1 MRKALAVFLRDAHFD
16 LAVPLPFITQWIGV
30 VVSVVGLYFVSHLI
44 APSSALGFGGHRGNY
59 FGYAVINV
67 AFMLLMATAVQAFG
81 RTLRRDQI
89 LDLIEPIFATPTSV
103 ALLAFSSGLWSLTV
117 SALQVTL
124 YLAVAACVFHL
135 DLHNTDVGMLALFTL
150 LGVACMSSVGVM
162 SAGIVIYSKTEPP
175 SGLIVGG
182 VASLL
187 AGVLFP
193 VALLP
198 APLQAVSWLL
208 PITHALA
215 GMRGAIA
222 GGHFAALAGDALW
235 LAVATVILLP
245 LALFGFAYA
254 INRARTDGTLAA
266 Y

>member
-1 MRKALAVFLRDAHFD
+1 MRKALAVFLRDAQFD
-16 LAVPLPFITQWIGV
+16 LAVPLPFLTQWLAV
-30 VVSVVGLYFVSHLI
+30 VISVAGLFFVSHLV
-44 APSSALGFGGHRGNY
+44 APSPTLGFGGHRGNY
-59 FGYAVINV
+59 FSYAVVNV
-67 AFMLLMATAVQAFG
+67 AFMLLMTMAVQGFA

-103 ALLAFSSGLWSLTV
+103 ALLAFSSGLWCLTV
-117 SALQVTL
+117 SVLQVTL
-124 YLAVAACVFHL
+124 YLAVAALAFHL
-135 DLHNTDVGMLALFTL
+135 DLHNTDIGMLALFTVL
-150 LGVACMSSVGVM
+150 SVACMSSLGVM
-162 SAGIVIYSKTEPP
+162 SAGIVIYSKAEPP
-175 SGLIVGG
+175 SGMIVGG

-187 AGVLFP
+187 GGVLFP

-215 GMRGAIA
+215 GIRGAIA
-222 GGHFAALAGDALW
+222 GAHLAALRADALW
-235 LAVATVILLP
+235 LGVATAILLP
-245 LALFGFAYA
+245 SALFGFSYA

>member
-1 MRKALAVFLRDAHFD
+1 
-16 LAVPLPFITQWIGV
+16 
-30 VVSVVGLYFVSHLI
+30 
-44 APSSALGFGGHRGNY
+44 
-59 FGYAVINV
+59 
-67 AFMLLMATAVQAFG
+67 
-81 RTLRRDQI
+81 
-89 LDLIEPIFATPTSV
+89 
-103 ALLAFSSGLWSLTV
+103 
-117 SALQVTL
+117 
-124 YLAVAACVFHL
+124 
-135 DLHNTDVGMLALFTL
+135 
-150 LGVACMSSVGVM
+150 VGVM